1 MNIGSLTKTIF
12 KRHMSTGSARFPFL
26 HIVFA
31 QICGQMVFIRV
42 KKLSNSNLVVL
53 RHIKSEKT
61 SFPFDVRHSKTF
73 LLKLPNK
80 YYIMTRFRE
89 I

>member
-1 MNIGSLTKTIF
+1 
-12 KRHMSTGSARFPFL
+12 MSTGSARFAFL
-26 HIVFA
+26 DIVFA
-31 QICGQMVFIRV
+31 QMCGQIVSISV
-42 KKLSNSNLVVL
+42 KKITNSNVVAL
-53 RHIKSEKT
+53 RPIKRVKT
-61 SFPFDVRHSKTF
+61 SFQVDEPHSKTS

>member
-12 KRHMSTGSARFPFL
+12 ERRMSTGSASFAFL
-26 HIVFA
+26 DIVLA
-31 QICGQMVFIRV
+31 QTCGLIVFIRV
-42 KKLSNSNLVVL
+42 KKLTNSNLVAS
-53 RHIKSEKT
+53 RPIKREKT
-61 SFPFDVRHSKTF
+61 SFQLDKPHSKTF

>member
-12 KRHMSTGSARFPFL
+12 KRHVSTGSARFAFL
-26 HIVFA
+26 DIVFA
-31 QICGQMVFIRV
+31 QICGKIVFIRV
-42 KKLSNSNLVVL
+42 KKLRNSNLVAL
-53 RHIKSEKT
+53 RHIKREKT
-61 SFPFDVRHSKTF
+61 SFHVDEPHSKTS
-73 LLKLPNK
+73 LLKLPYK